1 MRKSLLKKSLI
12 CGIIFL
18 LVGTTVVSSSI
29 TNTPIPTSAISISG
43 TVYGLPLDGTG
54 PVPVEGAQVVLVGG
68 KIIGGITFALEKS
81 LPTNAD
87 GSYSFSDIPIG
98 IFLMLA
104 RKPGEYLPSFRFV
117 RLTSSQPVKQ
127 NQDINMIR
135 IGGGNTSQMQVA
147 TTPLAGSFEGSIGP
161 RIHGN
166 QTVGNISGTY
176 ELRNRGGRFNG
187 EWAISFQNTS
197 KSGTMRGAF
206 LRIFLLGRI
215 VIDDVNRTI
224 PIVGFIR
231 YTNGSFV
238 GRCMAPRGPALYFW
252 GTYL

>member
-1 MRKSLLKKSLI
+1 MRKNWLKKSLV

-18 LVGTTVVSSSI
+18 FIETTIVSSSMI
-29 TNTPIPTSAISISG
+29 HTPIPANAVSISG
-43 TVYGLPLDGTG
+43 TIYGLPLDGTG
-54 PVPVEGAQVVLVGG
+54 PVPVEGAQVVLIGG
-68 KIIGGITFALEKS
+68 KLVGGITFALEKS

-87 GSYSFSDIPIG
+87 GYYFFSDIPIG

-117 RLTSSQPVKQ
+117 RLTSSQPMKQ

-135 IGGGNTSQMQVA
+135 IGGGNFSQMQVA
-147 TTPLAGSFEGSIGP
+147 TTPLPDSFEGNFGP

-166 QTVGNISGTY
+166 QTIGNISGTY
-176 ELRNRGGRFNG
+176 DLRNRGGRFNG

-206 LRIFLLGRI
+206 MRRFILGRI
-215 VIDDVNRTI
+215 TIDSVNRTI
-224 PIVGFIR
+224 PVIGFIR
-231 YTNGSFV
+231 FTNGSFV
-238 GRCMAPRGPALYFW
+238 GRCMAPMGLALYFW

>member
-1 MRKSLLKKSLI
+1 MRKSWLKKGLV

-18 LVGTTVVSSSI
+18 FIGTTVVSSSI
-29 TNTPIPTSAISISG
+29 TTKPMTTSSISISG

-68 KIIGGITFALEKS
+68 KLVGGITFALEKS
-81 LPTNAD
+81 LPTNAA
-87 GSYSFSDIPIG
+87 GYYSFSDIPIG

-117 RLTSSQPVKQ
+117 RLTSSQPMKQ

-147 TTPLAGSFEGSIGP
+147 TTHLPGSFEGSIGP

-197 KSGTMRGAF
+197 KSGSMRGVF
-206 LRIFLLGRI
+206 QRIFILGRI
-215 VIDDVNRTI
+215 TIDAVNRTI
-224 PIVGFIR
+224 PIVGFLR
-231 YTNGSFV
+231 FTNGLLSDGV
-238 GRCMAPRGPALYFW
+238 WHL
-252 GTYL
+252 